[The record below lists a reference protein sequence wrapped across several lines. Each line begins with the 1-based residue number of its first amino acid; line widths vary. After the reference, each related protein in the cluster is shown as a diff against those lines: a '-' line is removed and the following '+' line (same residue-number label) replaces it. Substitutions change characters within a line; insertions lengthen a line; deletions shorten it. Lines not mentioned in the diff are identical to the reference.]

1 MYVCMYVCRPMYVC
15 IPMYYSITFLC
26 RLLKTWDKRESEI
39 TTTNPRAVIMSDGK
53 SCHKEAA
60 GEKPADKKLKPC
72 CACPDTK
79 KVRDQW

>member
-1 MYVCMYVCRPMYVC
+1 MYTYV
-15 IPMYYSITFLC
+15 
-26 RLLKTWDKRESEI
+26 LLDYFSLPSAENVGQARHKRESEI